1 MSSRMKPFD
10 TWGKWWIVWNV
21 KANDNV
27 AKKKPAMIAQQHMS
41 LYINGYHFG
50 VSLRQTLA

>member
-1 MSSRMKPFD
+1 MWP
-10 TWGKWWIVWNV
+10 
-21 KANDNV
+21 
-27 AKKKPAMIAQQHMS
+27 KKKPAMIAQQHKF